1 MIRLRYPNIT
11 PCEMMFYR
19 ISSARHYH
27 TSLQHPRRLSVSL
40 TAPLDRELPSA
51 PVLCFGFTCDLLPSQ
66 CPTGLGLPTAGS
78 AATPQA
84 LGSPRLRNSWGRAML
99 TP

>member
-11 PCEMMFYR
+11 PCETMFYR

-27 TSLQHPRRLSVSL
+27 SSLQHPRRLSVSL

-51 PVLCFGFTCDLLPSQ
+51 PALCFGFTGNLLPSQ
-66 CPTGLGLPTAGS
+66 SPTSLGNPTTSS
-78 AATPQA
+78 APTPP
-84 LGSPRLRNSWGRAML
+84 L
-99 TP
+99 